1 MKEEL
6 KSLFVNNICNSSV
19 LDKFG
24 LSKTFAQLLA
34 ANRQYL
40 GA

>member
-1 MKEEL
+1 MKQEL
-6 KSLFVNNICNSSV
+6 KSLFVNNVCNSHK

-24 LSKTFAQLLA
+24 LSKVFTKLLA
-34 ANRQYL
+34 ENRAFL